1 MTSAL
6 RNLILILGDQL
17 DADSAAFDGF
27 EAARDGVWMAEVRE
41 EATHVWSHK
50 ARIAVFLA
58 AMRHFAAG
66 LRGRGWDVRYRAHG
80 AHAAA
85 TLADALKADLAVWRP
100 ERVIMVLA
108 GDGRVDAAIRA
119 VCVEAGVP
127 IEVREDRHF
136 YATPEQ
142 FATWANGRRELRLE
156 WFYRDLRKR
165 HRVLMDGA
173 KPATGQWNYD
183 HDNRN
188 GFGAQG
194 PGFLPAPRRFV
205 PDAITREV
213 LDLVA
218 RDYAEHPGDLD
229 TFDWPVT
236 AEAAEAALQ
245 DFLAHRLPAFGQWQ
259 DAMWSGEPWLY
270 HSRLSAAMNL
280 KLLPAK
286 RVVDAVE
293 AEYRAGRVP
302 IAAAEGFIR
311 QILGWREYVRGLYWW
326 RLITDQRSTHAP
338 CRMSTGPAIPP
349 ELHGA
354 DDRHTLRHGYA
365 HHIQRRWPGN
375 SAAGGADPPPKMVP
389 GCLHRRL
396 EWVELPNTLGMA
408 SLPTARHGQQ
418 ALHRQRQVHRP
429 PEQLLSRLPLQTRPD
444 ARRRGLSDHHAVL
457 GLPAPPPRP
466 LQRPPAPRPASP
478 QPRPLRSRHAGGVAG
493 ASGFGA
499 IDQSAPARVIAVPA
513 RKRPP

>member
-1 MTSAL
+1 MSSSL

-27 EAARDGVWMAEVRE
+27 DPACDAVWMAEVRE

-50 ARIAVFLA
+50 ARIAMFLA
-58 AMRHFAAG
+58 AMRHYAAG
-66 LRGRGWDVRYRAHG
+66 LRGRGWDLRYRVHG

-85 TLADALKADLAVWRP
+85 TLADALKADLAAWRP
-100 ERVIMVLA
+100 ERVVMVLA
-108 GDGRVDAAIRA
+108 GDGRVDAAMRA
-119 VCVEAGVP
+119 TCVEAGVP

-142 FATWANGRRELRLE
+142 FAVWANGRRELRLE
-156 WFYRDLRKR
+156 WFYLDLRKR

-218 RDYAEHPGDLD
+218 RDYADHPGDLD

-236 AEAAEAALQ
+236 AEDAEAALQ
-245 DFLAHRLPAFGQWQ
+245 DFIAHRLPAFGQWQ

-280 KLLPAK
+280 KLLPAR

-326 RLITDQRSTHAP
+326 RIDQWATDNALNAHAP
-338 CRMSTGPAIPP
+338 LPDFYWTGDTAMQCLRDAI
-349 ELHGA
+349 GQ
-354 DDRHTLRHGYA
+354 TLRHGYA
-365 HHIQRRWPGN
+365 HHIQRLMVTGLYALLAGVDPQAVHRWYL
-375 SAAGGADPPPKMVP
+375 AVYVDAVD
-389 GCLHRRL
+389 
-396 EWVELPNTLGMA
+396 WVEVPNTLGMSQFADGGVMA
-408 SLPTARHGQQ
+408 SKPYIASGKYIDRQSNYCHGCRYKPEKMLGADACPITTLYWYFLRRHRDRFKDHPRLG
-418 ALHRQRQVHRP
+418 LQVHNLDRFDADTLAALKAQA
-429 PEQLLSRLPLQTRPD
+429 ERLRQTNPT
-444 ARRRGLSDHHAVL
+444 
-457 GLPAPPPRP
+457 
-466 LQRPPAPRPASP
+466 
-478 QPRPLRSRHAGGVAG
+478 
-493 ASGFGA
+493 
-499 IDQSAPARVIAVPA
+499 
-513 RKRPP
+513 

>member
-311 QILGWREYVRGLYWW
+311 QILGWREYVRGVYWW
-326 RLITDQRSTHAP
+326 RIDQWATDNALDAHASLP
-338 CRMSTGPAIPP
+338 EFYWTGDTDLHCLRDAI
-349 ELHGA
+349 GQ
-354 DDRHTLRHGYA
+354 TLRLGHA
-365 HHIQRRWPGN
+365 HHIQRLMVTGLYALLAGVDPQAVHRWYL
-375 SAAGGADPPPKMVP
+375 AVYVDAV
-389 GCLHRRL
+389 
-396 EWVELPNTLGMA
+396 EWVELPNTLGMSQFADGGVMA
-408 SLPTARHGQQ
+408 SKPYIASGKYIDRQSNYCRGCRYKPDQMLGAEACPITTLYWDFLRRH
-418 ALHRQRQVHRP
+418 RDRFK
-429 PEQLLSRLPLQTRPD
+429 
-444 ARRRGLSDHHAVL
+444 DHPRL
-457 GLPAPPPRP
+457 GLQVRNLDRFDPDTLAA
-466 LQRPPAPRPASP
+466 LQAQADSVRSINPP
-478 QPRPLRSRHAGGVAG
+478 QPA
-493 ASGFGA
+493 
-499 IDQSAPARVIAVPA
+499 
-513 RKRPP
+513 